1 MYKKISG
8 ELIDFIKNSPSCY
21 HVIANFGA
29 MLEDA
34 GFVRLAENKA
44 WDVKPGGRYYFVR
57 NDSSVI
63 AFKIPEREFVSFQ
76 IVASHSDSPTF
87 KVKEKAELGSEGHYV
102 RLNTEKYG
110 GMIYAPWLDRP
121 LSVAGRVIVKKGNR
135 LVAKLVNVDRDLLV
149 IPNMA
154 IHMNRKINDGYVYN
168 PQKDLL
174 PLFACGQAADDFDRI
189 VAEAAKVDAEDI
201 VSKDLFL
208 YSRLPG
214 TIWGGNEEFI
224 SSGKLDDLQCAY
236 TSMRAFIDGENPKSV
251 TMCCVFDNE
260 EVGSNT
266 MQGADSTM
274 LSDCME
280 RISFCLGKN
289 AEMHKAAVSGSFLI
303 SADNAHAVHPALGEK
318 ADPTNRP
325 YINEGIV
332 IKYNA
337 NQKYTTDAVSAAV
350 FKEICDRAGAPYQ
363 TFANR
368 SDEPGG
374 STLGNISTA
383 HVSVSSVDIGLP
395 QLAMH
400 SPYETAGVKDTGF
413 MVKAL
418 TEYYNTFIE
427 KTEDGVVLK

>member
-1 MYKKISG
+1 MDKKISA

-21 HVIANFGA
+21 HVAANFGT

-34 GFVRLAENKA
+34 GFVRLAENKS
-44 WDVKPGGRYYFVR
+44 WDVKPGGRYFVVR

-63 AFKIPEREFVSFQ
+63 AFKIPDGDFDNFQ
-76 IVASHSDSPTF
+76 IAASHSDSPAF
-87 KVKEKAELGSEGHYV
+87 KVKEKAELGSEGHYI

-110 GMIYAPWLDRP
+110 GVVYAPWLDRP
-121 LSVAGRVIVKKGNR
+121 LSVAGRVMIKEGNR
-135 LVAKLVNVDRDLLV
+135 LVSRLVNVDRDLII

-174 PLFACGQAADDFDRI
+174 PLFACGQEEGSFERVI
-189 VAEAAKVDAEDI
+189 AEAAGVDADDI

-208 YSRLPG
+208 YSRVNG
-214 TIWGGNEEFI
+214 TILGSEGEFI
-224 SSGKLDDLQCAY
+224 ASGKLDDLQCAY
-236 TSMRAFIDGENPKSV
+236 TSMKAFIEGENPHSI

-260 EVGSNT
+260 EVGSCT

-289 AEMHKAAVSGSFLI
+289 AEAHKAAVSGSFLI

-350 FKEICDRAGAPYQ
+350 FKEICNRAGVPYQ
-363 TFANR
+363 SFANR

-383 HVSVSSVDIGLP
+383 HVSISSVDIGLP

-427 KTEDGVVLK
+427 MTENGVVLR